1 MAERTLQKLVTTAK
15 SARTVGFLRDAT
27 LVFGFALATA
37 LGAQMQIPLPYTP
50 VPITLQTLFV
60 VLAGL
65 ALGPVRGTLAMA
77 TYLTLGFVGAPFFAM
92 GVVKVATTG
101 YLIGF
106 LASALVAGKL
116 GLWAKARRR
125 ARFGWLWAAA
135 FIASLPTLG
144 LGAAWLKAF
153 LGVSWA
159 EAWTLGIM
167 PFLAGD
173 VVKTTLAAAIAAA
186 LPSGQPQKKA

>member
-1 MAERTLQKLVTTAK
+1 MAQRILDKITTTAR
-15 SARTVGFLRDAT
+15 SARTVAFLRDAT

-37 LGAQMQIPLPYTP
+37 LGAQMQIPLPHTP

-65 ALGPVRGTLAMA
+65 ALGPTRGVAAMV
-77 TYLTLGFVGAPFFAM
+77 TYLSLGFAGAPFFAM
-92 GVVKVATTG
+92 GVIKVATTG

-106 LASALVAGKL
+106 VASALVAGKL
-116 GLWAKARRR
+116 GTLARGRRR
-125 ARFGWLWAAA
+125 ARFAWIWAAA
-135 FIASLPTLG
+135 FIASLPTLV

-159 EAWTLGIM
+159 ETWALGVA
-167 PFLAGD
+167 PFLVGD
-173 VVKTTLAAAIAAA
+173 LVKTTMAALATVA
-186 LPSGQPQKKA
+186 LPSKKA